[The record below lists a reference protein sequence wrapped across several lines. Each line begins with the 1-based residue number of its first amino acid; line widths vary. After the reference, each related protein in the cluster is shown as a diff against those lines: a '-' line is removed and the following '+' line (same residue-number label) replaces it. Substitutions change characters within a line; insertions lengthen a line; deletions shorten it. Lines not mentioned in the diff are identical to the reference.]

1 MTMNAPLPKPRLS
14 LISTSMLALLILS
27 GCASIQPQNQTLL
40 NQALHY
46 EQLDLAR
53 YTPDEQW
60 WRVYQ
65 DPQLNALVE
74 QALANNLDLAKS
86 AISVNKALY
95 QARLVGAELV
105 PGYSAGATASVRD
118 HLKTGDASSHTFGG
132 NVGISY
138 EVDLWRRLSDSANA
152 QQWAYQATVM
162 DKEATQLA
170 LVNNVVDAY
179 YHLHYLQAALRLNQD
194 NLRQYQQIQQLNKV
208 KYDLGKIDKI
218 AYVQSGQTVLSTQNS
233 LLDLQNQRKTA
244 EQGLRDL
251 LNLGPSAALPLQYQN
266 LNAMVVPKVD
276 LDVPLQVL
284 ANRPDL
290 RAAVFRL
297 EQASSQ
303 LSATEKS
310 WYPSISLSGAI
321 NASSDQFRSAFNV
334 PIGTLGV
341 SLNLPFLNWHKIRW
355 NIKIAEA
362 DREQAQLGFSQSL
375 VTALNEV
382 DVAYSAYE
390 NAQKISQ
397 NAQAKLALDQ
407 ESARY
412 YKIRYELG
420 KNEFK
425 DWLGAMNTENSSA
438 LAVLN
443 NRYQLIKQANTI
455 YKAMAGRYVTPNV
468 IE

>member
-1 MTMNAPLPKPRLS
+1 MLQKPRLTLLS
-14 LISTSMLALLILS
+14 ASVVALMLLG
-27 GCASIQPQNQTLL
+27 GCANIQPQSNTVLT
-40 NQALHY
+40 QALHY
-46 EQLDLAR
+46 EQLDLGQ
-53 YTPDEQW
+53 YTPNEQW

-65 DPQLNALVE
+65 DPQLDALV
-74 QALANNLDLAKS
+74 QAALDNNIDLAKS
-86 AISVNKALY
+86 TINVNKALY
-95 QARLVGAELV
+95 QARLVGAALV
-105 PGYSAGATASVRD
+105 PEYSAGANASVRD
-118 HLKTGDASSHTFGG
+118 NLKTGDASTRTFGG
-132 NVGISY
+132 SVGISY

-152 QQWAYQATVM
+152 QQWAYQATVA

-179 YHLHYLQAALRLNQD
+179 YHLHYLHAAIQLNED
-194 NLRQYQQIQQLNKV
+194 NLQQHLKIQQLNKT
-208 KYDLGKIDKI
+208 KYEAGKIDKI

-233 LLDLQNQRKTA
+233 LLDLSNQRKVA

-251 LNLGPSAALPLQYQN
+251 LNLGPSAALPIQYRDFAN
-266 LNAMVVPKVD
+266 VVIPKVD
-276 LDVPLQVL
+276 LEVPLQVL

-321 NASSDQFRSAFNV
+321 NASADQFRSAFNV
-334 PIGTLGV
+334 PVGTLGV

-355 NIKIAEA
+355 NIKISEA
-362 DREQAQLGFSQSL
+362 DREQAQLDFSQSL

-382 DVAYSAYE
+382 DVAYSAY
-390 NAQKISQ
+390 Q
-397 NAQAKLALDQ
+397 NAQQISSNTLAKWRLDQ
-407 ESARY
+407 ESTRY

-425 DWLGAMNTENSSA
+425 DWLGAINTENGSA
-438 LAVLN
+438 LSVLN

-455 YKAMAGRYVTPNV
+455 YKAMAGRYVSPG
-468 IE
+468 IGE

>member
-1 MTMNAPLPKPRLS
+1 MKPKSLNPRLS
-14 LISTSMLALLILS
+14 LLLAVLFLG
-27 GCASIQPQNQTLL
+27 GCASIQPQNNATLS
-40 NQALHY
+40 QALHY

-53 YTPDEQW
+53 YTPNEQW

-65 DPQLNALVE
+65 DPQLDALVA

-105 PGYSAGATASVRD
+105 PGYSAGANASVRD
-118 HLKTGDASSHTFGG
+118 NLKTGEASSHSFGG
-132 NVGISY
+132 NLGISY

-152 QQWAYQATVM
+152 QQWAYEATVA

-179 YHLHYLQAALRLNQD
+179 YHLHYLDAALALNQE
-194 NLRQYQQIQQLNKV
+194 NLKQYRQIQQLNKV

-218 AYVQSGQTVLSTQNS
+218 AYVQAGQTVLSTENS
-233 LLDLQNQRKTA
+233 LLSLQNERKVA

-251 LNLGPSAALPLQYQN
+251 LNLGPAADLPLRRID
-266 LNAMVVPKVD
+266 LNAVVVPAVD
-276 LDVPLQVL
+276 LNVPLQVL

-290 RAAVFRL
+290 RAAVYRL

-355 NIKIAEA
+355 NIKLSEA
-362 DREQAQLGFSQSL
+362 DREQAQLHFSQSL

-382 DVAYSAYE
+382 DVAYSAYA
-390 NAQKISQ
+390 NAQKTSR
-397 NAQAKLALDQ
+397 NTQAKLALDQ
-407 ESARY
+407 ESTRY

-420 KNEFK
+420 RNEFK

-443 NRYQLIKQANTI
+443 NHYQLIKQANMI
-455 YKAMAGRYVTPNV
+455 YKAMAGRYVAPNGA
-468 IE
+468 E

>member
-1 MTMNAPLPKPRLS
+1 M
-14 LISTSMLALLILS
+14 ALLLLS
-27 GCASIQPQNQTLL
+27 GCASIPPQNHAVLT
-40 NQALHY
+40 QALHY

-53 YTPDEQW
+53 YHADEQW

-65 DPQLNALVE
+65 DPQLNTLVE
-74 QALANNLDLAKS
+74 SALANNIDLAKS

-105 PGYSAGATASVRD
+105 PSYSAGANASVRD
-118 HLKTGDASSHTFGG
+118 NLKTAEASTRTFGG
-132 NVGISY
+132 NLGISY

-152 QQWAYQATVM
+152 QQWAYQATVA

-170 LVNNVVDAY
+170 LVNNVVDGY
-179 YHLHYLQAALRLNQD
+179 YHWQYLYAAIQLNEH
-194 NLRQYQQIQQLNKV
+194 NLKQYRQIQTLNKV
-208 KYDLGKIDKI
+208 KYDAGKIDKI
-218 AYVQSGQTVLSTQNS
+218 AYVQAGQTVLSTQNT
-233 LLDLQNQRKTA
+233 LLELQNQRKTA
-244 EQGLRDL
+244 EQGLKDL
-251 LNLGPSAALPLQYQN
+251 LNLGPNEPLPLAYQD
-266 LNAMVVPKVD
+266 LTRVSVPKVD
-276 LDVPLQVL
+276 LNVPLQVL

-290 RAAVFRL
+290 RAAVYRL

-355 NIKIAEA
+355 NIKLSEAE
-362 DREQAQLGFSQSL
+362 REQAQLNFSQSL

-382 DVAYSAYE
+382 DVAYNAYQ
-390 NAQKISQ
+390 NAQTISS
-397 NAQAKLALDQ
+397 NTQAKLALDQ
-407 ESARY
+407 ESTRY
-412 YKIRYELG
+412 YKVRYELG

-425 DWLGAMNTENSSA
+425 DWLSAMNTENSAA

-455 YKAMAGRYVTPNV
+455 YKAMAGRYVTPAAMD
-468 IE
+468 

>member
-1 MTMNAPLPKPRLS
+1 MKPRLHNTRLTTLGAS
-14 LISTSMLALLILS
+14 LLALALLG
-27 GCASIQPQNQTLL
+27 GCASIQPQNNTTLT
-40 NQALHY
+40 QALHY
-46 EQLDLAR
+46 EQLDLGR
-53 YTPDEQW
+53 YAPNEQW

-65 DPQLNALVE
+65 DPQLDALVE
-74 QALANNLDLAKS
+74 MALAQNIDLAKS
-86 AISVNKALY
+86 AINVNKALY

-105 PGYSAGATASVRD
+105 PSYSAGANASVRD
-118 HLKTGDASSHTFGG
+118 QLKTGDASTRTFGG

-152 QQWAYQATVM
+152 QQWAYQATVA

-179 YHLHYLQAALRLNQD
+179 YHLHYLQAAIRLSED
-194 NLRQYQQIQQLNKV
+194 NLKQHQKIQQLNQV
-208 KYDLGKIDKI
+208 KYAAGKIDKI
-218 AYVQSGQTVLSTQNS
+218 AYVQAGQTVLSTQNS
-233 LLDLQNQRKTA
+233 LLDLNTQRKTA

-251 LNLGPSAALPLQYQN
+251 LNLGPTAALPIQYRDFASVLIPQ
-266 LNAMVVPKVD
+266 VD
-276 LDVPLQVL
+276 LNVPLQVL

-290 RAAVFRL
+290 RAAVYRL

-334 PIGTLGV
+334 PVGTLGV
-341 SLNLPFLNWHKIRW
+341 TLNLPFLNWHKIRW
-355 NIKIAEA
+355 NIKISEAE
-362 DREQAQLGFSQSL
+362 REQAQLSFSQSL

-382 DVAYSAYE
+382 DVAYSAYR
-390 NAQKISQ
+390 NAQQISQ
-397 NAQAKLALDQ
+397 NTVAKLALDQ
-407 ESARY
+407 ESTRY
-412 YKIRYELG
+412 YKIRYDLG

-425 DWLGAMNTENSSA
+425 DWLGAINTQNSSE

-455 YKAMAGRYVTPNV
+455 YKAMAGRYATAD
-468 IE
+468 

>member
-1 MTMNAPLPKPRLS
+1 MKPRLHNTRLTTLGAS
-14 LISTSMLALLILS
+14 LLALALLG
-27 GCASIQPQNQTLL
+27 GCASIQPQNNTTLT
-40 NQALHY
+40 QALHY
-46 EQLDLAR
+46 EQLDLGR
-53 YTPDEQW
+53 YTPNEQW

-65 DPQLNALVE
+65 DPQLDALVDM
-74 QALANNLDLAKS
+74 ALAQNIDLAKS
-86 AISVNKALY
+86 AINVNKALY

-105 PGYSAGATASVRD
+105 PSYSAGANASVRD
-118 HLKTGDASSHTFGG
+118 QLKTGDASTRTFGG

-152 QQWAYQATVM
+152 QQWAYQATVA

-179 YHLHYLQAALRLNQD
+179 YHLHYLQAAIRLSED
-194 NLRQYQQIQQLNKV
+194 NLKQHQKIQQLNQV
-208 KYDLGKIDKI
+208 KYAAGKIDKI
-218 AYVQSGQTVLSTQNS
+218 AYVQAGQTVLSTQNS
-233 LLDLQNQRKTA
+233 LLDLNTQRKTA

-251 LNLGPSAALPLQYQN
+251 LNLGPTAALPIQYRDFASVLIPQ
-266 LNAMVVPKVD
+266 VD
-276 LDVPLQVL
+276 LNVPLQVL

-290 RAAVFRL
+290 RAAVYRL

-334 PIGTLGV
+334 PVGTLGV
-341 SLNLPFLNWHKIRW
+341 TLNLPFLNWHKIRW
-355 NIKIAEA
+355 NIKISEAE
-362 DREQAQLGFSQSL
+362 REQAQLSFSQSL

-382 DVAYSAYE
+382 DVAYSAYR
-390 NAQKISQ
+390 NAQQISQ
-397 NAQAKLALDQ
+397 NTVAKLALDQ
-407 ESARY
+407 ESTRY
-412 YKIRYELG
+412 YKIRYDLG

-425 DWLGAMNTENSSA
+425 DWLGAINTQNSSE

-455 YKAMAGRYVTPNV
+455 YKAMAGRYATAD
-468 IE
+468 